1 MVFIRVYYIPSFFL
15 FSFWPIK
22 VVIIA
27 RENQT
32 EYFIL
37 NFLLGGLERSMDS
50 IGPLVYIV
58 FFFFFGW
65 LGQ

>member
-1 MVFIRVYYIPSFFL
+1 
-15 FSFWPIK
+15 
-22 VVIIA
+22 
-27 RENQT
+27 
-32 EYFIL
+32 
-37 NFLLGGLERSMDS
+37 LGGLERSMDS